1 MADRTLAW
9 RRCMDADERPQ
20 WCSLLRLDTASVSAA
35 QGVYV
40 IWHGGDEPETVLVG
54 QAFFGTVGEQLAQ
67 LREDE
72 RILAYRQLGLFVTW
86 AELDDADL
94 LDGVQRYL
102 GGPPAG
108 RAAGARQPALGPRGG
123 NRRDL
128 GGGQAVGAAPT
139 SRRCVPFQRR

>member
-1 MADRTLAW
+1 MADRTLVW

-67 LREDE
+67 LRKDE

-102 GGPPAG
+102 GDRLAPLVGRLPDAPPVPVNLPWGEEEGESGTEAG
-108 RAAGARQPALGPRGG
+108 EEAGGRE
-123 NRRDL
+123 
-128 GGGQAVGAAPT
+128 
-139 SRRCVPFQRR
+139 